1 MLQNNPWEVAFYCC
15 RVGAL
20 ETDADGKAATEAP
33 LLALEE
39 VNEASL
45 FGRAWDS
52 VRLWMK

>member
-20 ETDADGKAATEAP
+20 EMDAGGKAATEAP
-33 LLALEE
+33 LLVLEL
-39 VNEASL
+39 VNKPASL
-45 FGRAWDS
+45 AAWDS

>member
-20 ETDADGKAATEAP
+20 EMDAGGKAATEA
-33 LLALEE
+33 LLLVLEQ
-39 VNEASL
+39 VNQASV